1 MINVPLV
8 LVGAGLKGRC
18 PSSRNCKKVTFNIH
32 WVTLTVAGTYAMKY
46 APTYRLGRYAVPR
59 AERVLEYG
67 PDAKLLNLVLW
78 VKALN

>member
-1 MINVPLV
+1 MVCVQLV
-8 LVGAGLKGRC
+8 SGLLVTSGLR
-18 PSSRNCKKVTFNIH
+18 PTFK
-32 WVTLTVAGTYAMKY
+32 YAMKY

>member
-1 MINVPLV
+1 MESGLLMLNGLRAIGLRRLLV
-8 LVGAGLKGRC
+8 TSGLR
-18 PSSRNCKKVTFNIH
+18 PTFK
-32 WVTLTVAGTYAMKY
+32 YAMKY

>member
-1 MINVPLV
+1 MVCYAIGLLV
-8 LVGAGLKGRC
+8 TSGLR
-18 PSSRNCKKVTFNIH
+18 PTFK
-32 WVTLTVAGTYAMKY
+32 YAMKY

>member
-1 MINVPLV
+1 MVTS
-8 LVGAGLKGRC
+8 GLR
-18 PSSRNCKKVTFNIH
+18 PTFK
-32 WVTLTVAGTYAMKY
+32 YAMKY

-67 PDAKLLNLVLW
+67 PDAKLRNLVLW